1 MTNVNFDTQ
10 IPRNTTLV
18 YMLDDPTLN
27 ISEVTLKL
35 AKLPVNKKTKEEMG
49 KRTSI
54 NVSL

>member
-1 MTNVNFDTQ
+1 MNFDTQ

-54 NVSL
+54 HVSF